1 MSDPFGTAS
10 YAPTPSVAP
19 TPSAQPA
26 SPAPESD
33 SDGFDRDRV
42 LRLLDR
48 LERDVTAV
56 EAAMEHA
63 ESGDQEAFAA
73 AVAPLESP
81 LAD

>member
-1 MSDPFGTAS
+1 MTDPFVTVPNEPAAS
-10 YAPTPSVAP
+10 V
-19 TPSAQPA
+19 
-26 SPAPESD
+26 PETD
-33 SDGFDRDRV
+33 PGDGFDRDRV

-48 LERDVTAV
+48 LERDVVAV

-81 LAD
+81 LVD